1 MNRTALYSVMLMLL
15 TVSSKTYSQ
24 ESYSKNHCTSPGKK
38 PAAKTTVASPDE
50 DKYDVKYVKLDV
62 SMTNAT
68 TTIGGNVIT
77 KAVSVVASLPSY
89 VFEIKA
95 PLTVDSVFIDGVRDT
110 FTIAGD
116 VCTVPFTT
124 PRSMGTLF
132 TAQVFYHGT
141 PIPGAGFNV
150 GITSA
155 NSPSWGTRATFTLSE
170 SYHAKDWWPCKQ
182 SLMDKIDSCDVWIT
196 VPDSLKAG
204 SNGMLTNIT
213 PVDATHDRYEWKERY
228 PIDYYLIS
236 AAVAPYVEYSY
247 YMHFSGSSDSMLVQ
261 NYVYSNPATLPYFKS
276 VIDSTGMMI
285 DYFSKVYGRY
295 PFWKE
300 KYGHCMAKLSGGME
314 HQTMTT
320 LGFFEGTLVA
330 HELGHQW
337 FGDNVTCATWADIF
351 VNESFAAYSEYLFI
365 DHFRN
370 HAKATTDIRDRQ
382 DNVKSAAGGTVY
394 VDDTTNE
401 NRIFDSR
408 LSYDKGAC
416 ALHMLRSIVN
426 DDSLYF
432 SVYRNYQQQ
441 MRDST
446 ATAADFATV
455 AKNIAGT
462 VVNGI
467 NLDTFFNQWMY
478 KEGFPT
484 YTITW
489 NQADTNVFIKISQ
502 NTSVPSSVSYFSL
515 PVEMKLTSATGST
528 VVRLNNDQQDQV
540 FTLSWN
546 QPITSLVVDP
556 KYWLVYD
563 LNSITKDVSLGTVG
577 TGQLSMSQLQVA
589 PNPATTGWQV
599 QNIPVNSTLSLT
611 DVNGRLLWSTDNNAS
626 TTVSIPA
633 QALSTGMYMLRITGN
648 GSTTTTKLIKQ

>member
-1 MNRTALYSVMLMLL
+1 MKRTALYSVMLMLL

-24 ESYSKNHCTSPGKK
+24 ESYSKNHCTSLGKK
-38 PAAKTTVASPDE
+38 LAGKTTVASPDE
-50 DKYDVKYVKLDV
+50 DKYDVKYVKLDI
-62 SMTNAT
+62 SMTNANT
-68 TTIGGNVIT
+68 SIGGNVIT
-77 KAVSVVASLPSY
+77 KAVSVVSSLPSY
-89 VFEIKA
+89 VFEIKP
-95 PLTVDSVFIDGVRDT
+95 PLTVDSVFIDGVSHT
-110 FTIAGD
+110 YTIAGD
-116 VCTVPFTT
+116 LCTVPFTT
-124 PRSMGTLF
+124 PRTMGTMF
-132 TAQVFYHGT
+132 TAQVYYHGT

-150 GITSA
+150 GITSS
-155 NSPSWGTRATFTLSE
+155 NSPSWGTRSTFTLSE

-182 SLMDKIDSCDVWIT
+182 SLMDKIDSCDIWIT
-196 VPDSLKAG
+196 VPDTLKAG

-236 AAVAPYVEYSY
+236 AAVAPYVDYSY
-247 YMHFSGSSDSMLVQ
+247 YMHFSGSTDSMLVQ

-285 DYFSKVYGRY
+285 DYFSKLYGRY
-295 PFWKE
+295 RFWKE
-300 KYGHCMAKLSGGME
+300 KYGHCMARLSGGME

-351 VNESFAAYSEYLFI
+351 VNEGFAAYTEYLFI

-382 DNVKSAAGGTVY
+382 DNVKSAPGGSVY
-394 VDDTTNE
+394 VDDTADE
-401 NRIFDSR
+401 GRVFDSR

-416 ALHMLRSIVN
+416 VLHMLRSIVSN
-426 DDSLYF
+426 DSLYF
-432 SVYRNYQQQ
+432 SIYRNYQQQ

-455 AKNIAGT
+455 AKAIAGT

-467 NLDTFFNQWMY
+467 NLDTFFNQWIY

-489 NQADTNVFIKISQ
+489 NQVDTNVFIKISQ
-502 NTSVPSSVSYFSL
+502 NTSVPASVSYFSL
-515 PVEMKLTSATGST
+515 PVEIKLTSATGFTT
-528 VVRLNNDQQDQV
+528 VKLNNDQQDQV
-540 FTLSWN
+540 FSLSWN

-556 KYWLVYD
+556 RYWLVYD

-577 TGQLSMSQLQVA
+577 TGQLSMSQLQVV
-589 PNPATTGWQV
+589 PNPSTTGWQV
-599 QNIPVNSTLSLT
+599 QNISVNSTLSLT
-611 DVNGRLLWSTDNNAS
+611 DVNGRLLWSSDNNVATS
-626 TTVSIPA
+626 VSIPA
-633 QALSTGMYMLRITGN
+633 QGLATGVYMLRVTGN